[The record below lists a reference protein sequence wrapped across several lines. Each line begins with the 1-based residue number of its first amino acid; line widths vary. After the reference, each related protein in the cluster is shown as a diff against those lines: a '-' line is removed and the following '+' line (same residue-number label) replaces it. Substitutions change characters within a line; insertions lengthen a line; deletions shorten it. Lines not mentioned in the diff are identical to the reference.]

1 MAINNIVKNVGAF
14 VKIIPSET
22 KWYALGLG
30 LGSLATFL
38 CWRGDVQQIR
48 SDHKVYRKLEYY
60 DAITKVNDMLR
71 DSGTPYSLT
80 VEFKE
85 NNDVILKLNKCMEA
99 DK

>member
-1 MAINNIVKNVGAF
+1 MAINNIVKNVGTF